1 MSDKHEPPRGC
12 RLRRLLF
19 GSSPSAILTRCTL
32 GLWTSRPECKGCE
45 ANAHEAWLE
54 NFKKG
59 LEEGARQ
66 TNGKR
71 KHKKM

>member
-1 MSDKHEPPRGC
+1 MSEKHKPPLRC

-19 GSSPSAILTRCTL
+19 GSSPNARQYICTL
-32 GLWTSRPECKGCE
+32 GLWKRRPECKGCE

-54 NFKKG
+54 GFKKG